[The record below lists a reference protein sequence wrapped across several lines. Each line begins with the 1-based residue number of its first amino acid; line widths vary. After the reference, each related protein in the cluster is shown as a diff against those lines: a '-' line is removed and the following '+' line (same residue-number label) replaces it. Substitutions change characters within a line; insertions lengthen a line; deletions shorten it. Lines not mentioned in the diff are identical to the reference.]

1 MILLIFLAFITIPII
16 EIAVFIQVGER
27 IGVWPT
33 IGIVIA
39 TAILGTAMLRQQGVS
54 ILFRIQEN
62 LAANRIPVHELFDG
76 VCLVIA
82 GALLLTPGFV
92 TDSIG
97 LLLFIA
103 PLRRWIAGE
112 IGKRFIAKANLQ
124 FSSDFQDG
132 QGRSYP
138 DEGNGPIIDGDFQD
152 ITESTDEPQTDSKRI
167 DQANR
172 PGEGRR

>member
-1 MILLIFLAFITIPII
+1 MILLIFLAFITIPVI

-39 TAILGTAMLRQQGVS
+39 TAMLGTAMLRQQGIS

-97 LLLFIA
+97 LLLFIP

-112 IGKRFIAKANLQ
+112 IGKRFIAKANVQ
-124 FSSDFQDG
+124 FSSDFQEG
-132 QGRSYP
+132 AGSVYP
-138 DEGNGPIIDGDFQD
+138 GDADGPIIDGDFQD
-152 ITESTDEPQTDSKRI
+152 ITESPDAAQPASRQLDHDDKTCK
-167 DQANR
+167 
-172 PGEGRR
+172 PGT